1 MYWQFARVGNNY
13 NQIVRQVNSHFSEQ
27 RIPRQLG
34 ALIGC
39 TRELK
44 ALSEQ
49 IAHLTEEVRREWSHA

>member
-1 MYWQFARVGNNY
+1 VGNNY

-49 IAHLTEEVRREWSHA
+49 IAHLTEEVRREWSHE